1 MIALF
6 SIAGALPVQT
16 ENLHSS
22 PSICSVMPISAVC
35 KYKMKKNIYTIKKM
49 ANLELSVIMYFCT
62 YFSEKVRNLF

>member
-35 KYKMKKNIYTIKKM
+35 KYKMKKIYIIRKM
-49 ANLELSVIMYFCT
+49 ANLELSVILYFCT

>member
-35 KYKMKKNIYTIKKM
+35 KYKMKKKYTLLKKWQILH
-49 ANLELSVIMYFCT
+49 LENVARKFNWRARFYFG
-62 YFSEKVRNLF
+62 FV